1 MKIKKLEIKGFKS
14 FPDRTALEFKPGFT
28 AVVGPNGCGK
38 SNILEAIRWT
48 MGEQRARILRGKKM
62 EDVIFNG
69 SETRKPVGM
78 AETRMIL
85 TNTDGMGPPS
95 MADYDEIMITRRLF
109 RDGESHYEINNIPCR
124 LADVVDFFLD
134 TGVGKNSYAIIEQ
147 GRVEMVVSSK
157 PEDRR
162 VLIEEAAGISR
173 YKARREE
180 AVKKLEQTRQ
190 NLLRISDV
198 IDEVK
203 RQNSTLKRQ
212 ASKAQRYRE
221 LSVKLR
227 EIDLGLHASL
237 CAEYRLT
244 IDALKA
250 GIDEKK
256 SALMELAVRSGSA
269 HARLEEERLKS
280 LQMEKTLRELL
291 ESHHK
296 TELELAAVRARSE
309 RDKAAISQLEPA
321 MTRAQEQRTE
331 LGDTLELA
339 RKRLIELETTQA
351 EVKAALERAR
361 EELHAGE
368 SSSAAV
374 HQALQQETT
383 RLDQLKERLFAN
395 LQDTARKK
403 NLHESLTRRDTEL
416 RITQDRTSGES
427 EESKNRLRQLQQ
439 DKEDLG
445 TALSQ
450 ADQECRTLTETQE
463 ALAKKHK
470 HSGYQVTSI
479 REELAEVEK
488 ELAADSARLASLEEM
503 RQEYHGYDEAVR
515 FLMQG
520 REFDSLAG
528 IHGPLAEV
536 LEVPQKYQKALTAAL
551 GGRLGHLV
559 VSSPGDG
566 IEAVRMLRE
575 ANAGR
580 STFVPAAPGCDDIP
594 DPPELDDELISLLD
608 VVRVR
613 EGYDSLARFLLGGWY
628 AVQDLEHAVEL
639 WENTRPPIDLVT
651 LQGEV
656 VSRAG
661 EVTGGSLDTSQSN
674 LFDKRREMHALRTA
688 TASGEQ
694 HVRALRASLS
704 EELAT
709 RDKLERE
716 IAEITR
722 ALNDAKINSERLRK
736 DQEQILAGIGA
747 LESRQRVLS
756 LEEERLKK
764 ERAQF
769 TLELQQ
775 TQDAISQDQRVH
787 EDLEAERQT
796 CSSRITELTASTQE
810 ESQRGGELRVQ
821 VAQLEER
828 GRSLERE
835 IRDAARNATEG
846 ERSLAALV
854 ASLNHNSAEKERLTG
869 EIQQS
874 LATEQALME
883 DHRSQAGKIAE
894 LRSTSSELALWV
906 KSCEEELAVN
916 ARTTTDLKEQ
926 LHGLEM
932 ELVRIRQTEQGL
944 VEKIR
949 ERYGVDPREIA
960 SPETRPDENEIAEI
974 RHRLESMGE
983 VNLAAIAESR
993 YVEER
998 LSFLLEQEEDL
1009 RKAVDSL
1016 FATINKINK
1025 TTRERFRAAFDS
1037 INERFEEIFPF
1048 LFRGGEARLE
1058 LTDEDNL
1065 LETGV
1070 EIVARPFGKKFQSM
1084 HLLSGGEKALTAVAL
1099 IFSIFLTRPSPFCLL
1114 DEVDAPLDDSNLARF
1129 NEMLRKLAPET
1140 QFIVVTHNKR
1150 SMAEADR
1157 LYGVTMEEPGVS
1169 SVVSVEFKE

>member
-14 FPDRTALEFKPGFT
+14 FPDRTTLEFKPGIT

-48 MGEQRARILRGKKM
+48 MGEQRARVLRGKKM
-62 EDVIFNG
+62 EEVIFNG
-69 SETRKPVGM
+69 SETRKAVGM
-78 AETRMIL
+78 AETRMVL
-85 TNTDGMGPPS
+85 SNTDGMGPPS
-95 MADYDEIMITRRLF
+95 MADYDEIMIARRLF
-109 RDGESHYEINNIPCR
+109 RDGESQYEINNIPCR

-203 RQNSTLKRQ
+203 RQNLSLKRQ
-212 ASKAQRYRE
+212 AAKAQRYRE
-221 LSVKLR
+221 LSNKLR
-227 EIDLGLHASL
+227 EMDLGLHASL
-237 CAEYRLT
+237 CAEYRAQA
-244 IDALKA
+244 DALKA
-250 GIDEKK
+250 GIDQKK
-256 SALMELAVRSGSA
+256 SALMELASRAGSDQ
-269 HARLEEERLKS
+269 ARLEEEHLRS
-280 LQMEKTLRELL
+280 LQMERALRELL

-296 TELELAAVRARSE
+296 TELDLASVRSRAERAR
-309 RDKAAISQLEPA
+309 ATIAQLEQSVSSA
-321 MTRAQEQRTE
+321 RDQRTRIE
-331 LGDTLELA
+331 EQWELA
-339 RKRLIELETTQA
+339 RQRLAELEGSQA
-351 EVKAALERAR
+351 QVKASLDKAR

-368 SSSAAV
+368 SSSAAARE
-374 HQALQQETT
+374 ALQRETT
-383 RLDQLKERLFAN
+383 RFDRLKERLFAN
-395 LQDTARKK
+395 LQDSARKK

-416 RITQDRTSGES
+416 RVTQEKAAAES
-427 EESKNRLRQLQQ
+427 EEADARLQQ
-439 DKEDLG
+439 IRRDLEDIG

-450 ADQECRTLTETQE
+450 ADQECRTLGATQE
-463 ALAKKHK
+463 SLAKKHK
-470 HSGYQVTSI
+470 HAGYQVGSI
-479 REELAEVEK
+479 REELADEEK
-488 ELAADSARLASLEEM
+488 ELAAKTARLKSLEEM
-503 RQEYHGYDEAVR
+503 RQEYRGYDEAVR
-515 FLMQG
+515 FFMQG
-520 REFDSLAG
+520 REYDPSEA

-536 LEVPQKYQKALTAAL
+536 IEVPQKYQKALTAAL
-551 GGRLGHLV
+551 GTRLGHLV
-559 VSSPGDG
+559 VSSVGDG
-566 IEAVRMLRE
+566 IEAVRTLTE
-575 ANAGR
+575 AHAGR
-580 STFVPAAPGCDDIP
+580 STCIPAAPRWNRGQAPPIP
-594 DPPELDDELISLLD
+594 DEELVCLLD
-608 VVRVR
+608 VVNVR
-613 EGYDSLARFLLGGWY
+613 DGYEALAGFLLGDWY
-628 AVQDLEHAVEL
+628 LVQDLDHAGEL
-639 WENTRPPIDLVT
+639 WETHSLTCHLVT

-656 VSRAG
+656 VTGAG
-661 EVTGGSLDTSQSN
+661 EVTGGSLDTSQSS
-674 LFDKRREMHALRTA
+674 LFDKRREMHALLA
-688 TASGEQ
+688 EISSGEQ

-704 EELAT
+704 EELSA
-709 RDKLERE
+709 RDTLERE
-716 IAEITR
+716 LAETNR
-722 ALNDAKINSERLRK
+722 ALNDTKIKSERLRK
-736 DQEQILAGIGA
+736 DQEQMQARIAS
-747 LESRQRVLS
+747 LESRLRVLS
-756 LEEERLKK
+756 LEDDRLAKERERL
-764 ERAQF
+764 

-775 TQDAISQDQRVH
+775 TLEAISQLQRVH
-787 EDLEAERQT
+787 EELEAEREE
-796 CSSRITELTASTQE
+796 CSSIVGELTASTQE
-810 ESQRGGELRVQ
+810 ESERGGELRVQ

-835 IRDAARNATEG
+835 VRDAARAASDG
-846 ERSLAALV
+846 EKNL
-854 ASLNHNSAEKERLTG
+854 ASLESTLSRDSAEKESLSKDLD
-869 EIQQS
+869 ES
-874 LATEQALME
+874 LAAEQALMQE
-883 DHRSQAGKIAE
+883 HRTQAATIAG
-894 LRSTSSELALWV
+894 LRSTASELALWM
-906 KSCEEELAVN
+906 KSFEEELAAN
-916 ARTTTDLKEQ
+916 ARTTAELKEQ

-932 ELVRIRQTEQGL
+932 EHVRIRQTEQGL

-949 ERYGVDPREIA
+949 ERYRVDPREITA
-960 SPETRPDENEIAEI
+960 PETRPDEHEIAEI

-1016 FATINKINK
+1016 FATINKINQ

-1058 LTDEDNL
+1058 LTDEENL

-1129 NEMLRKLAPET
+1129 NDMLRKVAPET

-1169 SVVSVEFKE
+1169 SVVSVEFKD